1 MKQIEGRVAVVTGAA
16 SGIGRGMAEAFA
28 AAGMKV
34 VLSDLRADAL
44 EATTKALREQGAAA
58 EAVVADVRDPDQV
71 QHLADRTLEA
81 FGAVHVLCNNAG
93 VASSSSLLW
102 EAPLEEWEWHLGVMV
117 MGTVHG
123 IRSFVP
129 ILLEQGDEGHVV
141 NTASM
146 GGLITGSDSQA
157 VYMTAKHGVVALTE
171 ALQHQL
177 AGLTDRVKCSVLCPA
192 WVASEVFD
200 NFERLRPEGVPTP
213 LDRPGGREAI
223 EGMKGLLA
231 SGLTAREAGEIVL
244 QAIRDER
251 FYVLTHPDWASMVEG
266 RVRAILDG
274 SDPARPA
281 PPIGKAATRASAE
294 A

>member
-1 MKQIEGRVAVVTGAA
+1 MKETRGRVAVVTGAA

-28 AAGMKV
+28 AAEMKV
-34 VLSDLRADAL
+34 VLSDVRGDAL
-44 EATTKALREQGAAA
+44 EATTKALRERGATVEGA
-58 EAVVADVRDPDQV
+58 VADVRDPAEV
-71 QHLADRTLEA
+71 ERLAERALSA

-117 MGTVHG
+117 MGVVHG

-129 ILLEQGDEGHVV
+129 ILLEQDEEGHVV

-157 VYMTAKHGVVALTE
+157 VYMTAKHGLVAMTE

-177 AGLTDRVKCSVLCPA
+177 AGITDKVKCSVLCPGF
-192 WVASEVFD
+192 VASDVFD
-200 NFERLRPEGVPTP
+200 NFERLRPERVPSPRATP
-213 LDRPGGREAI
+213 EGRQAI
-223 EGMKGLLA
+223 DGMKQFLA
-231 SGLTAREAGEIVL
+231 SGLAAREAGEIVL

-251 FYVLTHPDWASMVEG
+251 FYVLTHPEWASMVEA
-266 RVRAILDG
+266 RMRAIVDG
-274 SDPARPA
+274 TDPARPA
-281 PPIGKAATRASAE
+281 PPLG
-294 A
+294 